1 MMYPEEEQETTT
13 IEMRYPEEEQET
25 TTTEMKYP
33 EEQVTTTTVK
43 TMMYPDND
51 QETTT
56 TVETMNY
63 PEVDQEIA
71 TTVDFRKYPEVTTT
85 MMEYLDVTDLDES
98 SSDMET
104 TTQFVEENIKEFLTT
119 EGEELLLHEGN
130 NYRSEDEMK
139 QTTGFSFNVTETY
152 PTSQETT
159 TIEAIEDDLNTLTT
173 LSVEATTNSPIQARV
188 DIDNDDQ
195 QQQAADETKPK
206 ETPYERRMKEIF
218 PFITSS
224 FSIIRP
230 VATYSFIPAH

>member
-43 TMMYPDND
+43 TMKYPEND

-63 PEVDQEIA
+63 PEDDQEIA
-71 TTVDFRKYPEVTTT
+71 TTMDFRKYPEVTTT

-139 QTTGFSFNVTETY
+139 QTTGFSFDVTETY
-152 PTSQETT
+152 PTPQETT
-159 TIEAIEDDLNTLTT
+159 TLTLTT
-173 LSVEATTNSPIQARV
+173 LSVEATTNSPKQARI
-188 DIDNDDQ
+188 DIENDDQ